1 MMESS
6 IEETELKLSKS
17 LSDELEQ
24 LFDHYNEMEGRDA
37 LRRSAIVKKETMV
50 QIYSNQPQIIWHIN
64 SADN

>member
-50 QIYSNQPQIIWHIN
+50 QIYSNQPQIIWYIN
-64 SADN
+64 SAEN